1 MTWLLWIGGAV
12 VLIGAAVA
20 PALVARRRTV
30 DAAVQNDLGR
40 ARDLM
45 SRLDFELD
53 RARSDH
59 PGRAEAERCQLLAG
73 AALAG
78 DLDHG
83 DAGRAASWASAGLDA
98 LGVRP
103 PGG

>member
-12 VLIGAAVA
+12 LLIGAAVA
-20 PALVARRRTV
+20 PALVARRRLV
-30 DAAVQNDLGR
+30 GSAVQDDLGR

-59 PGRAEAERCQLLAG
+59 PGRAEAERCRLLAG

-78 DLDHG
+78 ELDPG
-83 DAGRAASWASAGLDA
+83 DAGRAVSWASAGLDA

-103 PGG
+103 PGA